1 MKKKLL
7 LIGSLILN
15 CVLVILLYFQ
25 FSGKTTQTAQH
36 HYPIVDFTSHKDS
49 LITVLDNVRRFVT
62 VFDSTDHDLLR
73 AYTISGHDM
82 LQVMGADTT
91 VMKQCVY
98 DSCRAYLGYDSNH
111 HFKLYLT
118 PIKNQKDVFLNFNPR
133 KRVNSVPD
141 NGSYVLD
148 LIAPCPNTCDTARA
162 LYTFI
167 MPNR

>member
-1 MKKKLL
+1 M
-7 LIGSLILN
+7 
-15 CVLVILLYFQ
+15 
-25 FSGKTTQTAQH
+25 
-36 HYPIVDFTSHKDS
+36 
-49 LITVLDNVRRFVT
+49 LDNVRRFVT

-148 LIAPCPNTCDTARA
+148 LIAPCPNTCDTASA

>member
-1 MKKKLL
+1 MIVLLLTTFTMKKKLL

-49 LITVLDNVRRFVT
+49 LI
-62 VFDSTDHDLLR
+62 
-73 AYTISGHDM
+73 
-82 LQVMGADTT
+82 TT

-148 LIAPCPNTCDTARA
+148 LIAPCPNTCDTASA

>member
-7 LIGSLILN
+7 LISSLVLN
-15 CVLVILLYFQ
+15 CTLVILLFFQ
-25 FSGKTTQTAQH
+25 FSGKDSQTKQH
-36 HYPIVDFTSHKDS
+36 HSPIVNLTSHKDS
-49 LITVLDNVRRFVT
+49 LIAVLENVQRFVT

-73 AYTISGHDM
+73 AYTISSHDM
-82 LQVMGADTT
+82 LQVTGADTA

-118 PIKNQKDVFLNFNPR
+118 PVKNQRDVFLNFDLR
-133 KRVNSVPD
+133 KRVSSVPD
-141 NGSYVLD
+141 KNSYVLD
-148 LIAPCPNTCDTARA
+148 LIAPCPNTCDTASV
-162 LYTFI
+162 LYTFK

>member
-15 CVLVILLYFQ
+15 CILVILLFFQ
-25 FSGKTTQTAQH
+25 FSGKESQTAQH
-36 HYPIVDFTSHKDS
+36 RYPIVNFTSHRDS

-82 LQVMGADTT
+82 LQVMGADTA
-91 VMKQCVY
+91 VMRQCVY

-111 HFKLYLT
+111 NFKLYLT

-148 LIAPCPNTCDTARA
+148 LIAPCPNTCDTASA